1 MSVAGAIRAGAAF
14 VEVFLEQGPMTRGL
28 SALQSRLRGWSAA
41 LGRIGAGAYGGELP
55 GPLGAIARFASS
67 PAGLFTGLLTAA
79 KMAATTGDDLQD
91 LSEKAGTSVEAI
103 SALAYAARRADVP
116 AEALANGI
124 KKMQVLVV
132 SAARGGKEAQEV
144 LDSVGLSAAEL
155 GRLLPEDQFRRIADR
170 IAAIQNPAERAATA
184 VKIFG
189 KNGTEMLPLLLQ
201 GADGIAKWEARAK
214 SLGLVMGSETAAAA
228 SRFHELL
235 GDLQDV
241 IGSSVK
247 VIGGSLIPYLTGL
260 TNQIVTGTAA
270 VRDWIKD
277 HRELVVVAFQVA
289 EAIVVGGVALAA
301 MSAVLRNLAT
311 AITLVIV
318 PMRLLGTLAATVIPL
333 IGSTMAAGATIAGIA
348 WNATAAVVATT
359 FSTAGQVAALVMT
372 TALSTASALAS
383 TVWSVAAV
391 TVSFAW
397 SAGAALASAAWIGL
411 QAVAGLVAAAW
422 TTAATAVAVAWT
434 ALPFVIDAAL
444 TSAAGLISLW
454 PLLIVAGAA
463 TGIGIAATEI
473 VLQLSKAFSSAGAI
487 AGQDLGNAVVASVAA
502 DDAGMRSGEGFV
514 NSFMQRIAELPSTI
528 SQWAGQAIGS
538 LGNIVQGAASV
549 FGSILDWLKS
559 AFRSLADDAQKTF
572 AGLSDALAAGDMALA
587 AKVLWAMLKLE
598 WQKGLAFLEGLWDGF
613 RAFWSDAV
621 TGLAIGF
628 TNALAAIRTAWV
640 DLTTFLT
647 KIWNA
652 WAASTFEEGLADWLA
667 PVLAPMLGV
676 DTEGLRKTMHEDFAN
691 RRAARPADEAAADAQ
706 AEATKRKIESD
717 RQATVDQLASD
728 KLRDD
733 AARGARVGAAQA
745 EVDAA
750 RRELDDAM
758 AKAREARDRA
768 AAGGPIIPDRVVA
781 GTLPDIS
788 ALSNVEASVAGTFSG
803 AVLSGLGTGTGVQEK
818 MENHLARIAESTDRQ
833 NAALERME
841 RSMGDGLQLA

>member
-1 MSVAGAIRAGAAF
+1 MSVAGAIRAGAAY

-28 SALQSRLRGWSAA
+28 STLQSRLRGWSAA

-79 KMAATTGDDLQD
+79 KMAATAGDDLQD
-91 LSEKAGTSVEAI
+91 LSEKAGTSIEAI

-116 AEALANGI
+116 AEALANSI

-144 LDSVGLSAAEL
+144 LDSIGLSAAEL
-155 GRLLPEDQFRRIADR
+155 GRLLPEAQFRRIADR

-214 SLGLVMGSETAAAA
+214 SLGLVMGGETAAAA

-247 VIGGSLIPYLTGL
+247 VIGGSLIPYLTSL
-260 TNQIVTGTAA
+260 TNQIVIGTAA

-277 HRELVVVAFQVA
+277 HRELVVVALQVA
-289 EAIVVGGVALAA
+289 GAIVIGGVALAA

-318 PMRLLGTLAATVIPL
+318 PMRLLGTLAATIVPL
-333 IGSTMAAGATIAGIA
+333 IGSTMAAGATIAGAA
-348 WNATAAVVATT
+348 WNAAATMVTTA
-359 FSTAGQVAALVMT
+359 FSAAGQIAALVMT

-383 TVWSVAAV
+383 AAWSVAAA
-391 TVSFAW
+391 TASFAW
-397 SAGAALASAAWIGL
+397 SAGAVLASAAWTGL
-411 QAVAGLVAAAW
+411 QAVAGLVTAAW
-422 TTAATAVAVAWT
+422 TTAATAVAAVWT

-444 TSAAGLISLW
+444 ASAAGMLSLW

-463 TGIGIAATEI
+463 TGIGIAAAEI
-473 VLQLSKAFSSAGAI
+473 VLQLRKAFSSAGAI
-487 AGQDLGNAVVASVAA
+487 AGQDLGDAVVASVEA
-502 DDAGMRSGEGFV
+502 DDAGSRSGTGFCD
-514 NSFMQRIAELPSTI
+514 SFVERIAQLPSAI
-528 SQWAGQAIGS
+528 SQWAGQVIGG
-538 LGNIVQGAASV
+538 LGNIVQGAAGV
-549 FGSILDWLKS
+549 FGSILDWIKD
-559 AFRSLADDAQKTF
+559 AFRGLAEDAQKTF
-572 AGLSDALAAGDMALA
+572 AGIGDALAAGDMALA

-598 WQKGLAFLEGLWDGF
+598 WQKGLAFLEGVWDGF
-613 RAFWSDAV
+613 KAFWSDAV

-628 TNALAAIRTAWV
+628 VNGLATIRSAWV

-647 KIWNA
+647 KVWNR
-652 WAASTFEEGLADWLA
+652 WATSTFQEGLADWLA

-676 DTEGLRKTMHEDFAN
+676 DTEGLRKTMHEDFAR
-691 RRAARPADEAAADAQ
+691 RRAGQPADEAAADAQ

-717 RQATVDQLASD
+717 RQATVDQLAAD
-728 KLRDD
+728 KLQAD
-733 AARGARVGAAQA
+733 AARGKRVGTAQA

-750 RRELDDAM
+750 RRELDEAL
-758 AKAREARDRA
+758 AKARSAREQA
-768 AAGGPIIPDRVVA
+768 AAGGLNLPERVA
-781 GTLPDIS
+781 PGTLPDIT
-788 ALSNVEASVAGTFSG
+788 ALSAVKESVAGTFSG
-803 AVLSGLGTGTGVQEK
+803 EALSGLGTGAGVQER

-841 RSMGDGLQLA
+841 RSMGDGQQLA